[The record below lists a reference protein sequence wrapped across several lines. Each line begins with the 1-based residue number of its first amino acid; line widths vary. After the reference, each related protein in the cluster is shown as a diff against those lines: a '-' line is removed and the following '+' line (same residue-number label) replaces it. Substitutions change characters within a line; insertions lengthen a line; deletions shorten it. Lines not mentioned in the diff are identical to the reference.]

1 LIIGEKGAHGKCQVP
16 RAARTMPSINIRA
29 HRHHVSIPG
38 CRFRLFFKNPRFGM
52 KRS

>member
-38 CRFRLFFKNPRFGM
+38 CRFRLFFKTRASG
-52 KRS
+52 